1 MIKCNSSGG
10 GRRGWKVPALTA
22 AANVGTGTTVLK
34 VGGGG
39 RGRVMGEAIDKVV
52 GGVENGSSNSP
63 FGVSTSNS
71 DPDSDSL

>member
-1 MIKCNSSGG
+1 VIRCSSSGG
-10 GRRGWKVPALTA
+10 GRRGWKLPALTA
-22 AANVGTGTTVLK
+22 AASVGTGTTVRN

-39 RGRVMGEAIDKVV
+39 RGRVKGEVIDKVV

-63 FGVSTSNS
+63 FGVSTSTS